1 MPPPKQG
8 KPARLQNPQSSPG
21 PRAYHEGMTSYP
33 IEITARHMDITE
45 SMRSYV
51 EKKLANIH
59 LKQPRITDA
68 KVVLD
73 VSKHGKSAEI
83 ILYCA
88 NHTTLEAH
96 TETGN
101 LYEAFDLTMAK
112 ILRQM
117 RKEKTRLEKI
127 NHGTA

>member
-1 MPPPKQG
+1 M
-8 KPARLQNPQSSPG
+8 N
-21 PRAYHEGMTSYP
+21 SYP

-45 SMRSYV
+45 AMRSYV
-51 EKKLANIH
+51 TKKLGNIH
-59 LKQPRITDA
+59 MQQPRITDA

-73 VSKHGKSAEI
+73 VAKHGEIAEV

-88 NHTTLEAH
+88 NHTTLEAK
-96 TETGN
+96 TETNN
-101 LYEAFDLTMAK
+101 LYEAIDLTMAK

-127 NHGTA
+127 NHGGA